1 MAKVSVKGDD
11 QCPIYKYLTT
21 HADEKIAGDI
31 GWNFV
36 KFLVAR
42 DGKVVARFGTRTAPE
57 SDDVVAAI
65 QKALAA
71 KAG

>member
-1 MAKVSVKGDD
+1 MAKISVKGAD
-11 QCPIYKYLTT
+11 QCPTYKYLTT
-21 HADEKIAGDI
+21 HADEKIAGAI

-42 DGKVVARFGTRTAPE
+42 DGKVVARFGTRTLPN
-57 SDDVVAAI
+57 SDEVVAAI
-65 QKALAA
+65 EKALTA